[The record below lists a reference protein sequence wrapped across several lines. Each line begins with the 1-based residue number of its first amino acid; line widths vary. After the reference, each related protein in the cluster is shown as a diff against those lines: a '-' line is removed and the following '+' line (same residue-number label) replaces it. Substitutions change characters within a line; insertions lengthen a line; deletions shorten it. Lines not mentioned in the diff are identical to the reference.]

1 MLNRFREKLVPITT
15 LIGNNFGSL
24 GLSPTYWSM
33 IAFAF
38 AILSSI
44 FFGISTFLS
53 EQGIVFPSQI
63 IASIMLLISGFFDI
77 VDGSVARVSKR
88 ASSRGAFLD
97 SNFDKISEALIF
109 IGIAI
114 GGLSSPI
121 LAMIALST
129 SILVSY
135 LRARAESLGIE
146 LKGVGIG
153 ERAERLLILSI
164 CGFIPISGSIQWG
177 IIIIIILSSFSFIQR
192 FWFVLKRI

>member
-1 MLNRFREKLVPITT
+1 MLNRFREKLIPVTT

-24 GLSPTYWSM
+24 GLSPTFWSM
-33 IAFAF
+33 IGFGF

-44 FFGISTFLS
+44 FFGLTNFLNQ
-53 EQGIVFPSQI
+53 QGIEFPSQI
-63 IASIMLLISGFFDI
+63 FASILLLISGFFDI
-77 VDGSVARVSKR
+77 VDGSVARVMKKSTTK
-88 ASSRGAFLD
+88 GAFLD
-97 SNFDKISEALIF
+97 SNFDKVSEALIF

-114 GGLSSPI
+114 GGLSNPI

-164 CGFIPISGSIQWG
+164 CGFIPISESIQWG
-177 IIIIIILSSFSFIQR
+177 VIIIILISGFSFLQR
-192 FWFVLKRI
+192 FRYVLKRI

>member
-88 ASSRGAFLD
+88 ATSRGAFLD

-135 LRARAESLGIE
+135 IRARAESLGIE

-164 CGFIPISGSIQWG
+164 CGLIPISGSIQWG

-192 FWFVLKRI
+192 FWYVLKRI

>member
-1 MLNRFREKLVPITT
+1 MLNRLREKLVPITT

-24 GLSPTYWSM
+24 GLSPTFWSM

-44 FFGISTFLS
+44 FFGLSKFLS

-88 ASSRGAFLD
+88 ATSKGAFLD

-109 IGIAI
+109 IAIAI

-135 LRARAESLGIE
+135 VRARAESLGIE

>member
-1 MLNRFREKLVPITT
+1 MLNRFREKLIPITT

-24 GLSPTYWSM
+24 GLSPTFWSM
-33 IAFAF
+33 IGFAF

-44 FFGISTFLS
+44 FFGLTNFLNQ
-53 EQGIVFPSQI
+53 QGIEFPSQI
-63 IASIMLLISGFFDI
+63 FASILLLISGFFDI
-77 VDGSVARVSKR
+77 VDGSVARVMKKSTTK
-88 ASSRGAFLD
+88 GAFLD

-114 GGLSSPI
+114 GGLSNPI
-121 LAMIALST
+121 LAMIALSI

-164 CGFIPISGSIQWG
+164 CGFIPISESIQWG
-177 IIIIIILSSFSFIQR
+177 VIIIILISGFSFLQR
-192 FWFVLKRI
+192 FRYVLRRI

>member
-1 MLNRFREKLVPITT
+1 MLNRLREKLVPVTT
-15 LIGNNFGSL
+15 LIGNSFGSL

-44 FFGISTFLS
+44 FFGLSKFLS

-88 ASSRGAFLD
+88 STVRGAFLD

>member
-1 MLNRFREKLVPITT
+1 MLNRLREKLVPVTT
-15 LIGNNFGSL
+15 LIGNSFGSL

-44 FFGISTFLS
+44 FFGLSKFLS

-88 ASSRGAFLD
+88 STVRGAFLD

-164 CGFIPISGSIQWG
+164 CGFIPISGSVQWG

>member
-1 MLNRFREKLVPITT
+1 MLNRFREKLIPITT

-24 GLSPTYWSM
+24 GLSPTFWSM
-33 IAFAF
+33 IGFAF

-44 FFGISTFLS
+44 FFGLTNFLNQ
-53 EQGIVFPSQI
+53 QGIEFPSQI
-63 IASIMLLISGFFDI
+63 FASILLLISGFFDI
-77 VDGSVARVSKR
+77 VDGSVARVMKKSTTK
-88 ASSRGAFLD
+88 GAFLD
-97 SNFDKISEALIF
+97 SNFDKVSEALIF

-114 GGLSSPI
+114 GGLSNPI

-135 LRARAESLGIE
+135 LRAKAESLGIE

-164 CGFIPISGSIQWG
+164 CGFIPISDAIQWG
-177 IIIIIILSSFSFIQR
+177 VIIIILISGFSFLQR
-192 FWFVLKRI
+192 FRYVLKRI

>member
-1 MLNRFREKLVPITT
+1 LLNRFREKLVPITT

-44 FFGISTFLS
+44 FFGLSSFFS

-88 ASSRGAFLD
+88 STSRGAFLD

>member
-1 MLNRFREKLVPITT
+1 
-15 LIGNNFGSL
+15 
-24 GLSPTYWSM
+24 
-33 IAFAF
+33 
-38 AILSSI
+38 
-44 FFGISTFLS
+44 
-53 EQGIVFPSQI
+53 
-63 IASIMLLISGFFDI
+63 MLLISGFFDI

-88 ASSRGAFLD
+88 STSRGAFLD

>member
-1 MLNRFREKLVPITT
+1 MLNRLREKLVPVTT

-44 FFGISTFLS
+44 FFGLSNFLS
-53 EQGIVFPSQI
+53 EQGIGFPSQI

-77 VDGSVARVSKR
+77 VDGSVARVSKK
-88 ASSRGAFLD
+88 ATSRGAFLD

>member
-1 MLNRFREKLVPITT
+1 
-15 LIGNNFGSL
+15 
-24 GLSPTYWSM
+24 M

-44 FFGISTFLS
+44 FFGLSNFLS

-63 IASIMLLISGFFDI
+63 FASIMLLISGFFDI

-88 ASSRGAFLD
+88 STSRGAFLD

-135 LRARAESLGIE
+135 IRARAESLGIE

>member
-1 MLNRFREKLVPITT
+1 MLNRFREKLIPITT

-24 GLSPTYWSM
+24 GLSPTFWSM
-33 IAFAF
+33 IGFAF

-44 FFGISTFLS
+44 FFGLSNFLNQ
-53 EQGIVFPSQI
+53 QGIEFPSQI
-63 IASIMLLISGFFDI
+63 FASILLLISGFFDI
-77 VDGSVARVSKR
+77 VDGSVARVMKKSTTK
-88 ASSRGAFLD
+88 GAFLD

-114 GGLSSPI
+114 GGLSNPI
-121 LAMIALST
+121 LAMIALSI

-164 CGFIPISGSIQWG
+164 CGFIPISESIQWG
-177 IIIIIILSSFSFIQR
+177 VIIIILISGFYFLQR
-192 FWFVLKRI
+192 FRYVLRRI

>member
-1 MLNRFREKLVPITT
+1 LLNRFREKLVPITT

-24 GLSPTYWSM
+24 GLSPTFWSM

-44 FFGISTFLS
+44 FFGLSNFLS

-63 IASIMLLISGFFDI
+63 FASIMLLISGFFDI

-88 ASSRGAFLD
+88 STSRGAFLD

-135 LRARAESLGIE
+135 IRARAESLGIE

-164 CGFIPISGSIQWG
+164 CGFIPLSGSIQWG

>member
-1 MLNRFREKLVPITT
+1 MLNRFREKLIPITT

-24 GLSPTYWSM
+24 GLSPTFWSM
-33 IAFAF
+33 IGFAF

-44 FFGISTFLS
+44 FFGLTNFLNQ
-53 EQGIVFPSQI
+53 QGIEFPSQI
-63 IASIMLLISGFFDI
+63 FASILLLISGFFDI
-77 VDGSVARVSKR
+77 VDGSVARVMKKSTTK
-88 ASSRGAFLD
+88 GAFLD
-97 SNFDKISEALIF
+97 SNFDKVSEALIF

-114 GGLSSPI
+114 GGLSNPI

-135 LRARAESLGIE
+135 LRAKAESLGID

-164 CGFIPISGSIQWG
+164 CGFIPISESIQWG
-177 IIIIIILSSFSFIQR
+177 VIIIILISGFSFLQR
-192 FWFVLKRI
+192 FRYVLKRI

>member
-24 GLSPTYWSM
+24 GLSPTFWSM
-33 IAFAF
+33 TAFAF

-44 FFGISTFLS
+44 FFGLSNFLS
-53 EQGIVFPSQI
+53 EQGIAFPSQI
-63 IASIMLLISGFFDI
+63 FASTMLLISGFFDI

-88 ASSRGAFLD
+88 STSRGAFLD

-135 LRARAESLGIE
+135 IRARAESLGIE
-146 LKGVGIG
+146 LKGIGIG

-164 CGFIPISGSIQWG
+164 CGLIPISGSIQWG

>member
-24 GLSPTYWSM
+24 GLSPTFWSM

-44 FFGISTFLS
+44 FFGLSNFLS

-63 IASIMLLISGFFDI
+63 FASTMLLISGFFDI
-77 VDGSVARVSKR
+77 VDGSVARVSKT
-88 ASSRGAFLD
+88 STSRGAFLD

-135 LRARAESLGIE
+135 IRARAGSLGIE

>member
-1 MLNRFREKLVPITT
+1 MLNRFREKLIPITT

-24 GLSPTYWSM
+24 GLSPTFWSM
-33 IAFAF
+33 IGFGF

-44 FFGISTFLS
+44 FFGLSNFLNQ
-53 EQGIVFPSQI
+53 QGIEFPSQI
-63 IASIMLLISGFFDI
+63 FASILLLISGFFDI
-77 VDGSVARVSKR
+77 VDGSVARVMNKSTTK
-88 ASSRGAFLD
+88 GAFLD
-97 SNFDKISEALIF
+97 SNFDKVSEALIF

-114 GGLSSPI
+114 GGLSNPI

-135 LRARAESLGIE
+135 LRAKAESLGIE

-164 CGFIPISGSIQWG
+164 CGFIPISESIQWG
-177 IIIIIILSSFSFIQR
+177 VIIIILISGFSFLQR
-192 FWFVLKRI
+192 FRYVLKRI

>member
-15 LIGNNFGSL
+15 LIGNNFSSL
-24 GLSPTYWSM
+24 GLSPTFWSM

-44 FFGISTFLS
+44 FFGLSNFLS

-63 IASIMLLISGFFDI
+63 FASIMLLISGFFDI

-88 ASSRGAFLD
+88 STSKGAFLD

-135 LRARAESLGIE
+135 IRARAESLGIE
-146 LKGVGIG
+146 LKGIGIG

-164 CGFIPISGSIQWG
+164 CGLIPISGSIQWG

>member
-1 MLNRFREKLVPITT
+1 MLNRFREKLIPITT

-24 GLSPTYWSM
+24 GLSPTFWSM
-33 IAFAF
+33 IGFAF

-44 FFGISTFLS
+44 FFGLTNFLNQ
-53 EQGIVFPSQI
+53 QGIEFPSQI
-63 IASIMLLISGFFDI
+63 FASILLLISGFFDI
-77 VDGSVARVSKR
+77 VDGSVARVMKKSTTK
-88 ASSRGAFLD
+88 GAFLD

-114 GGLSSPI
+114 GGLSNPI

-164 CGFIPISGSIQWG
+164 CGFIPISESIQWG
-177 IIIIIILSSFSFIQR
+177 VIIIILISGFSFLQR
-192 FWFVLKRI
+192 LRYVLKRL